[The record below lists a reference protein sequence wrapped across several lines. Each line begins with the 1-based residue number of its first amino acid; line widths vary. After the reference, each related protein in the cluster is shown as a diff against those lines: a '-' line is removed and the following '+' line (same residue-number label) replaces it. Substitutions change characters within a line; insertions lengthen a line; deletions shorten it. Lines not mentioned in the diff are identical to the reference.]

1 MKNHLLKT
9 IVFTLFAACAATL
22 SSCHTTCVKG
32 SGKESSEDRKVQSF
46 TKLKILGGY
55 KVLLKQDSSFS
66 VHIDADDNLLRYINT
81 SNSGSE
87 LKIKTEKNICSDHD
101 ITLTIGVKDLEAVE
115 CSGAVELSN
124 HDTLHVQDLELKLN
138 GANKVDM
145 SINAGRLTTHG
156 AGSTNVKLRGQAT
169 THDVRLTGAGS
180 LDAFDFVVSSYD
192 IETTGAVHS
201 KINVLKDLNVHST
214 GASELQYKGNP
225 SNVSTSK
232 TGAADIKKVN

>member
-9 IVFTLFAACAATL
+9 IAFTLLTAGAATL
-22 SSCHTTCVKG
+22 SSCNTTCVKG
-32 SGKESSEDRKVQSF
+32 SGKESSEDRKVESF
-46 TKLKILGGY
+46 TKLRLLGGY

-66 VHIDADDNLLRYINT
+66 VHVSADDNLLQYIRT
-81 SNSGSE
+81 SNSGNE
-87 LKIKTEKNICSDHD
+87 LKIKTEKNICSNHD
-101 ITLTIGVKDLEAVE
+101 ITLTIGVKNLEAIE

-124 HDTLHVQDLELKLN
+124 QDTLRVQDLEMKLN
-138 GANKVDM
+138 GASKVDM
-145 SINAGRLTTHG
+145 SINADRLTTRG

-169 THDVRLTGAGS
+169 THDVKMTGAGS
-180 LDAFDFVVSSYD
+180 LDAFDFVVSGYD

-201 KINVLKDLNVHST
+201 KINVLKDLTVHST